1 MMAAGKLN
9 ILIEQGATFKR
20 KLVFKDSSNVAIDLT
35 GDSFAGQV
43 RKSASDPT
51 IIATFTC
58 TITNASGGEVEIS
71 LTDAQTSAIPVETS
85 SSPEREVTEYAYDIE
100 RTISG
105 GTKQRVLEGIASVSP
120 EVTKP

>member
-1 MMAAGKLN
+1 MAAGKLN
-9 ILIEQGATFKR
+9 LLIEQGATFTR
-20 KLVFKDSSNVAIDLT
+20 KLFFKDSSNAAIDLT
-35 GDSFAGQV
+35 GNAFAGQI

-58 TITNASGGEVEIS
+58 MITDAPAGEVEIS
-71 LTDAQTSAIPVETS
+71 LTDSQTSAIPVKAST
-85 SSPEREVTEYAYDIE
+85 SPERESTEYAYDIE

-120 EVTKP
+120 EVTK